1 MTHHYKCHLYVISG
15 DATTTI
21 CHRYTPPEQL
31 EMYTKTAD
39 ILVVATG
46 IPNLI
51 TADMV
56 KEGVAII
63 DVGINKVKDQV
74 TGKTK
79 LVGDVDFEGKVYTQA
94 HLRLYSSPSFN
105 CTPHSLYMCQCR
117 GLDLL

>member
-1 MTHHYKCHLYVISG
+1 MVFSG

-31 EMYTKTAD
+31 EVFTKLAD
-39 ILVVATG
+39 IIVVATG

-56 KEGVAII
+56 KEGVTII
-63 DVGINKVKDQV
+63 DVGINKVKDET

-79 LVGDVDFEGKVYTQA
+79 LVGDVDFEGIV
-94 HLRLYSSPSFN
+94 
-105 CTPHSLYMCQCR
+105 PHPEKTLGVCFTSQKCLKK
-117 GLDLL
+117 G